1 MAKKEFTKFES
12 AFTYEQVESML
23 SGLTAMS
30 AYSFTKR
37 NNPTEFNNL
46 LSFLPNGYVDK
57 QQDNIE
63 SIDLVYSGSSASPYL
78 LTLAVGRNDRFKGQ
92 EKFDIDV
99 INIAPDTGATASY
112 FRQQWHHFKDENDN
126 RVSYDINPFI
136 ISVEEKK
143 KDVTYGVFL
152 TGSTA
157 YFSFDDYQN
166 ERPDFFEL
174 HSKSFGE
181 IYK

>member
-1 MAKKEFTKFES
+1 MAKKEFTKLAS
-12 AFTYEQVESML
+12 VFTYEQVESTL

-37 NNPTEFNNL
+37 NNPTEFSNL
-46 LSFLPNGYVDK
+46 LSFLPTGYVDK
-57 QQDNIE
+57 QKDNIE
-63 SIDLVYSGSSASPYL
+63 SIDLVYSGSTASPYL
-78 LTLAVGRNDRFKGQ
+78 LTLAVGRNDTFKGQ

-99 INIAPDTGATASY
+99 INIVPDTGGTASY
-112 FRQQWHHFKDENDN
+112 LRQQWHHFKDENGN

-136 ISVEEKK
+136 ISDEEKR

-152 TGSTA
+152 TGSSS
-157 YFSFDDYQN
+157 YFSLDNYQE

-174 HSKSFGE
+174 HNKSFGSL
-181 IYK
+181 YK